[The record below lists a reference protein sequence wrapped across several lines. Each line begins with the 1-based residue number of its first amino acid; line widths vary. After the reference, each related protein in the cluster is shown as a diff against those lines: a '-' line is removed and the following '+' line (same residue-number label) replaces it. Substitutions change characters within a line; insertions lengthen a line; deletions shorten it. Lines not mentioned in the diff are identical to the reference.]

1 MQYQK
6 SYNMNKFFYFILIF
20 VLLAC
25 NSETNNE
32 VYTDCNNTSELIIGS
47 WQYFYDEYYN
57 EADNE
62 WTGESDIQCC
72 IIFNSDGTFEDL
84 NGASGDDS
92 TIGTWENLGN
102 GTYRLNVTSGVPN
115 VPFEVEFG
123 MEFFCCDSVMR
134 YSTIAGQNSDNAG
147 LAGFQYL
154 HRENYNWQSCDDIP
168 FNSL

>member
-32 VYTDCNNTSELIIGS
+32 VYTDCNNTSEPIIGS

-62 WTGESDIQCC
+62 WTGE
-72 IIFNSDGTFEDL
+72 
-84 NGASGDDS
+84 
-92 TIGTWENLGN
+92 
-102 GTYRLNVTSGVPN
+102 
-115 VPFEVEFG
+115 
-123 MEFFCCDSVMR
+123 
-134 YSTIAGQNSDNAG
+134 
-147 LAGFQYL
+147 
-154 HRENYNWQSCDDIP
+154 
-168 FNSL
+168 